1 MISDY
6 RFKALACDSTVRS
19 KLEAEMTYFQSL
31 QRVWTQRR
39 IVRMLSRKS
48 DEKEYHSHVW

>member
-1 MISDY
+1 MVSDNYMISDY
-6 RFKALACDSTVRS
+6 HFKALACDSAVRS

-39 IVRMLSRKS
+39 IAYCPNAGQKSR
-48 DEKEYHSHVW
+48 